1 MKALIL
7 GINGQDGSY
16 LADILLDKGYHVH
29 GFYRRSSVNNL
40 WRVQHILDRITLH
53 RGDLLDETSLF
64 KAISFSSPD
73 EIYNMA
79 DQDHVGWSYQTP
91 NYSMQV
97 TAGAVASLLEFVRG
111 FNPDIRIFQ
120 PVSATMFG
128 DAPPSQD
135 ETTRFNPQSPYACAK
150 AAAYYLCN
158 YYRTAFN
165 MYINVGI
172 MYNHDSPRRSGDG
185 YLLHD
190 IAKGAVAV
198 QRGERENI
206 PIGCLDMVVDIGYA
220 KEYMEAVCKLMQ
232 LPVSDNYVVAS
243 GQAHTIKFLA
253 ETALN
258 MIGAGASKIGT
269 NPAFNRPGRQPTL
282 IGNITKIE
290 KAIGYIPQIGIEE
303 LIEMLLCMYAGEK

>member
-1 MKALIL
+1 
-7 GINGQDGSY
+7 
-16 LADILLDKGYHVH
+16 V
-29 GFYRRSSVNNL
+29 RR
-40 WRVQHILDRITLH
+40 I
-53 RGDLLDETSLF
+53 
-64 KAISFSSPD
+64 
-73 EIYNMA
+73 
-79 DQDHVGWSYQTP
+79 
-91 NYSMQV
+91 
-97 TAGAVASLLEFVRG
+97 
-111 FNPDIRIFQ
+111 NPDIKIFQ

-150 AAAYYLCN
+150 AAAYYLCT

-198 QRGERENI
+198 QQGKKENI
-206 PIGCLDMVVDIGYA
+206 PIGCLDMLVDIGYA

-232 LPVSDNYVVAS
+232 LPVSDTYIVAS
-243 GQAHTIKFLA
+243 GQSHTVKFLA
-253 ETALN
+253 EAALG
-258 MIGAGASKIGT
+258 MMGADVSKIGT
-269 NPAFNRPGRQPTL
+269 NPAFSRPGRQPTL

-290 KAIGYIPQIGIEE
+290 KAIGYAPQIGIEE
-303 LIEMLLCMYAGEK
+303 LVEMLLCMYAGEK